1 MLENL
6 PMADASRANGPAHQE
21 AAKLE
26 KASGEP
32 GHLEMPLPFMTT
44 KQAGAFLRLSP
55 RTLEKHRVYGSGP
68 IYRKLGGRVVYAVE
82 DLQAW
87 ADLGARLS
95 TSEKPKTYIPPVSG
109 R

>member
-1 MLENL
+1 
-6 PMADASRANGPAHQE
+6 MADASRANG
-21 AAKLE
+21 E
-26 KASGEP
+26 KASAEP
-32 GHLEMPLPFMTT
+32 GHLEMLLPFMTT
-44 KQAGAFLRLSP
+44 KQAGTFLRLSP
-55 RTLEKHRVYGSGP
+55 RTQEKHRVYGSGP

-95 TSEKPKTYIPPVSG
+95 TSERPKTYIPPVSG

>member
-21 AAKLE
+21 AAKL
-26 KASGEP
+26 
-32 GHLEMPLPFMTT
+32 
-44 KQAGAFLRLSP
+44 
-55 RTLEKHRVYGSGP
+55 
-68 IYRKLGGRVVYAVE
+68 GGRVVYAVE

-87 ADLGARLS
+87 ADLGVRLS
-95 TSEKPKTYIPPVSG
+95 TSEKARTHIRPVSG

>member
-1 MLENL
+1 
-6 PMADASRANGPAHQE
+6 MANASRANGAAHQE
-21 AAKLE
+21 AAKVE
-26 KASGEP
+26 ETPAKP
-32 GHLEMPLPFMTT
+32 GHLEVPLPFMTT
-44 KQAGAFLRLSP
+44 KQAGAFLCLSP

-68 IYRKLGGRVVYAVE
+68 KYRKLGGRVVYAVE
-82 DLQAW
+82 DLQDW